1 MEQILLTY
9 KIEFLTI
16 YHLSKRL
23 GSNDKA
29 KGIRGDNR
37 VLPGGV
43 RRVNVGHFTSLQ
55 VCKSWNSHET
65 STLGLYWSFWG
76 GLHRRTHCQI
86 SMGVDAPLATPL
98 MAPLGICK
106 GCILHTSEKTHWKK
120 RKKEKVHASHTE
132 WQNKTEKPFTTSKVK
147 VKQ

>member
-29 KGIRGDNR
+29 KGIRGANR

-43 RRVNVGHFTSLQ
+43 QRVNLGHF
-55 VCKSWNSHET
+55 
-65 STLGLYWSFWG
+65 STDEQYS
-76 GLHRRTHCQI
+76 
-86 SMGVDAPLATPL
+86 
-98 MAPLGICK
+98 
-106 GCILHTSEKTHWKK
+106 
-120 RKKEKVHASHTE
+120 
-132 WQNKTEKPFTTSKVK
+132 
-147 VKQ
+147 